1 MADIQYAGEFTL
13 SQVEIIA
20 SSGVMFDKFKPLEIN
35 IYESIFSNSLTGNI
49 SIADTNNLLKFMPF
63 IGQEQLLLKIT
74 TPSLEDESIDFTKN
88 AFSIYNI
95 SVNAELSAGATVYV
109 LEFCSMELLRNN
121 RTRVSKS
128 FTDTPS
134 KILEKVLTDSR
145 YINTTKNID
154 VEKTSGI
161 KSIIVPNQ
169 RPFDFLRCLIQ
180 DCKSE
185 KGSPHYLFYETT
197 KGYNF
202 RTLQNLYENVA
213 VAAFNNSD
221 ANVDEK
227 AGDTFGIQE
236 AYNRMVNFDIKPPNN
251 SLEDSRAG
259 MLGAKVIS
267 HNIFNKSYDVNTY
280 GYFSDFTKHERIDEK
295 NHPKYNDNIEEWPD
309 SRIYVHPTSTSGS
322 NLNAQYRDENNSNNS
337 VIANQINETILHRK
351 ERMYE
356 LDFSNNIAL
365 EIHGITS
372 ITAGD
377 IIEIKYTAPGRN
389 HDIGTLD
396 KSKSGRY
403 LITKLRHT
411 FSPVT
416 SQHQIS
422 MVVSRDSLPSELPF
436 SKNVAEVKKQGK
448 SQVIDITT

>member
-74 TPSLEDESIDFTKN
+74 TPSLEDQSIDFTKN

-134 KILEKVLTDSR
+134 NILEKVLTESR
-145 YINTTKNID
+145 YINTTKNIEI
-154 VEKTSGI
+154 EKTSGI

-309 SRIYVHPTSTSGS
+309 SRIYVHPTSKSGS

>member
-1 MADIQYAGEFTL
+1 
-13 SQVEIIA
+13 
-20 SSGVMFDKFKPLEIN
+20 
-35 IYESIFSNSLTGNI
+35 
-49 SIADTNNLLKFMPF
+49 MPF

-95 SVNAELSAGATVYV
+95 SVNAELSSGASVYV
-109 LEFCSMELLRNN
+109 LEFCSPELIRNN
-121 RTRVSKS
+121 RVRVSKS
-128 FTDTPS
+128 FTNTPS
-134 KILEKVLTDSR
+134 TILEQVLTDSR
-145 YINTTKNID
+145 YINTTKDID
-154 VEKTSGI
+154 LEKTSGI
-161 KSIIVPNQ
+161 KSIVVPNQ

-202 RTLQNLYENVA
+202 RTLQNLYENSA
-213 VAAFNNSD
+213 VAIFNNSD
-221 ANVDEK
+221 AGPDETT
-227 AGDTFGIQE
+227 GDTLGIEE
-236 AYNRMVNFDIKPPNN
+236 AYNRMINFDIKPPNN
-251 SLEDSRAG
+251 ALDDSRAG
-259 MLGAKVIS
+259 MFGAKVIT
-267 HNIFNKSYDVNTY
+267 HNIFNKSYAVNTY
-280 GYFSDFTKHERIDEK
+280 GYFSDFDKHKRIDEK
-295 NHPKYNDNIEEWPD
+295 NNPKYNDNVGEWSD
-309 SRIYVHPTSTSGS
+309 SRIYVHPTSSSGS

-337 VIANQINETILHRK
+337 VIANQIGETILHRK

-365 EIHGITS
+365 EIHGTTN

-377 IIEIKYTAPGRN
+377 IIEINYTAPGRN
-389 HDIGTLD
+389 NDIGTLD

-416 SQHQIS
+416 NQHQIS

-436 SKNVAEVKKQGK
+436 SVNVAEVKKQGK
-448 SQVIDITT
+448 AQVLDITT

>member
-1 MADIQYAGEFTL
+1 
-13 SQVEIIA
+13 
-20 SSGVMFDKFKPLEIN
+20 
-35 IYESIFSNSLTGNI
+35 
-49 SIADTNNLLKFMPF
+49 
-63 IGQEQLLLKIT
+63 
-74 TPSLEDESIDFTKN
+74 
-88 AFSIYNI
+88 
-95 SVNAELSAGATVYV
+95 
-109 LEFCSMELLRNN
+109 
-121 RTRVSKS
+121 
-128 FTDTPS
+128 
-134 KILEKVLTDSR
+134 
-145 YINTTKNID
+145 
-154 VEKTSGI
+154 
-161 KSIIVPNQ
+161 
-169 RPFDFLRCLIQ
+169 
-180 DCKSE
+180 
-185 KGSPHYLFYETT
+185 
-197 KGYNF
+197 
-202 RTLQNLYENVA
+202 
-213 VAAFNNSD
+213 
-221 ANVDEK
+221 
-227 AGDTFGIQE
+227 
-236 AYNRMVNFDIKPPNN
+236 MVNFDIKPPNN

-309 SRIYVHPTSTSGS
+309 SRIYVHPTSKSGS

-365 EIHGITS
+365 EIHGITG

-448 SQVIDITT
+448 SQVLDITT